1 MQLPTE
7 PSTMPNV
14 RKYSRSFNADRTKV
28 YREGDQIKIQIPP
41 IQNTYLTKNSKLYF
55 DLNISYKELTL
66 DNANAIY
73 TLIRNNSTTANAYSM
88 ARGFFGVDSTGSAQF
103 QKLNKPFPTLDVN
116 GAYGLICKIQVHDYL
131 GTTLLEEIPNHD
143 IITASLINMV
153 VKQDNV
159 QETPPDQILSGR
171 LRNPSCV
178 LPFQS
183 LTSLQSWLSN
193 PFSVTTTI
201 TPSAGIVGVNTLTT
215 PTCTFSIDLFSFLGM
230 LSSKF
235 VPLHNG
241 FTLSLF
247 VNQKNIPIKFSTGFG
262 NIDAL
267 NPLSVPVNKF
277 VDAGSGVPSVSGAAD
292 AVVLDPSLED
302 MVLSNVYFKCD
313 LLELPSEL
321 DTKVEK
327 NVHTV
332 GYKFQQNFIPQG
344 GNDLSIF
351 VRNRI
356 LPSLKSVRKILIAQR
371 PIQLTS
377 NEKLTKQSL
386 GFRLKNY
393 IEKFTL
399 EYNKSVIDKF
409 DTPLEAYAS
418 LKTQFQDIDK
428 YVGYDD
434 FTVDEQYS
442 TMGQQVYQFNNLTE
456 STYLSYLL
464 KIQTNA
470 ANYTNYWWNYDN
482 ANKVIPHYPPLQGK
496 FLVVFNCSIPGSVPE
511 MIAGIDTS
519 KNVLEYTMSS
529 SSTDCANV
537 YVDVVVEHDAVV
549 HVDPGKSTSVSF

>member
-7 PSTMPNV
+7 LSTMPNV

-73 TLIRNNSTTANAYSM
+73 TLIRNGSTTTNAYAMS
-88 ARGFFGVDSTGSAQF
+88 RGFFGVDYTFNTQF
-103 QKLNKPFPTLDVN
+103 QKLNKPFPTLDIN
-116 GAYGLICKIQVHDYL
+116 GGYGLIRKIQVHDYL

-143 IITASLINMV
+143 IITASLINMIIKRDEV
-153 VKQDNV
+153 QD
-159 QETPPDQILSGR
+159 TPPDQILSGR
-171 LRNPSCV
+171 LRNNSCV
-178 LPFQS
+178 LPFRS

-193 PFSVTTTI
+193 PFSVNTTV
-201 TPSAGIVGVNTLTT
+201 TPSVGITGVNTLTT
-215 PTCTFSIDLFSFLGM
+215 PTCTFALDMFSFLGL

-247 VNQKNIPIKFSTGFG
+247 VNQKSIPIKFSTGYG

-267 NPLSVPVNKF
+267 SPLSVPVNKF
-277 VDAGSGVPSVSGAAD
+277 VDAGSGIPSLSGAAD
-292 AVVLDPSLED
+292 VVILDPSLED

-321 DTKVEK
+321 DSKVEK
-327 NVHTV
+327 NVHTL

-344 GNDLSIF
+344 DNDLSTF

-356 LPSLKSVRKILIAQR
+356 LPSLKSVRKIMIAQR
-371 PIQLTS
+371 PIQLTA

-393 IEKFTL
+393 IEKFSL

-409 DTPLEAYAS
+409 DNPSEVYSS
-418 LKTQFQDIDK
+418 LKTQFQDINK
-428 YVGYDD
+428 YIGYDD

-456 STYLSYLL
+456 NTYLSYLL
-464 KIQTNA
+464 KTQTNA
-470 ANYTNYWWNYDN
+470 ANYSNYWWNYDN
-482 ANKVIPHYPPLQGK
+482 SNKVIPHYPPLQGS

-511 MIAGIDTS
+511 MISGIDTS
-519 KNVLEYTMSS
+519 SNVLEYTMSS
-529 SSTDCANV
+529 SSRECANV
-537 YVDVVVEHDAVV
+537 YVDVIIEHDAVI
-549 HVDPGKSTSVSF
+549 HVDPGKSTSISF